1 MEQFKLYYGKE
12 DLTHA
17 REHELSDEQLSKVR
31 QVYVPIN
38 SIGELIKHRAT
49 HFCSYT
55 VNPNYIEPKKMQSF
69 MYRFDLLTD
78 KGMKMF
84 SIDEINKH
92 QIELIK
98 ASPIDFNKLE
108 EFKNRYITKDVQKN
122 YLENNKDRLS
132 VDRFYELLNEDGHK
146 EIEDIQEEGTSSYE
160 DEEEFE

>member
-1 MEQFKLYYGKE
+1 MEQFNRYYGNE

-17 REHELSDEQLSKVR
+17 REHELSDSQLEKVR

-38 SIGELIKHRAT
+38 SIEELVKHRAT

-55 VNPNYIEPKKMQSF
+55 INPNYIEPKKVQCF
-69 MYRFDLLTD
+69 MYRFNLLTD
-78 KGMKMF
+78 VGMRMF
-84 SIDEINKH
+84 DIDEINKH

-108 EFKNRYITKDVQKN
+108 EFKNKYITKEVQKK
-122 YLENNKDRLS
+122 YLETYKERLS
-132 VDRFYELLNEDGHK
+132 SDRFYELLNEDGRK
-146 EIEDIQEEGTSSYE
+146 EVEDTSEEQISSYE